1 MKIGIVAGET
11 SGDLL
16 GANLIKAV
24 RRQVPEA
31 EFVGIAGPRM
41 QTVGAHSLFPMEKL
55 AVRGYVEVLRHFREL
70 LSIRKQ
76 LAQFFLSDRPSLFI
90 GIDAPDFNLGLEAK
104 LKAAGIPTIQYVGPQ
119 VWAWRADRME
129 GIKRAVSRVLTLFP
143 FETELYERAG
153 VPVSFVG
160 HPLADSVPLQF
171 DRAEARAN
179 MRVGRAS
186 PVIALLPGSRVS
198 ELHYHAQL
206 FVDTAAAL
214 LRTHPEALFL
224 VPLVSQPTRV
234 LFEQALARSEINADQ
249 VRLMH
254 AHAQHALACADAAL
268 VASGTATLEAALFK
282 CPMIITY
289 RLSKLSYYLM
299 SRKMTLPFVGLPNV
313 LANESVVPE
322 YVQDNATPEK
332 LAQALASLLSDKDA
346 RSKMLDHFGR
356 LHESLRQD
364 NAERTAQAVVPYLR
378 NAQRALAGMHAA

>member
-16 GANLIKAV
+16 GANLISAV
-24 RRQVPEA
+24 RRHVPEA

-41 QTVGAHSLFPMEKL
+41 QSAGAHSLFPMEKL

-70 LSIRKQ
+70 LGIRKQ
-76 LAQFFLSDRPSLFI
+76 LVRHFLRERPSVFI

-104 LKAAGIPTIQYVGPQ
+104 LKPAGIPTIQYVGPQ
-119 VWAWRADRME
+119 VWAWRADRMH

-160 HPLADSVPLQF
+160 HPLADMVPLQI

-179 MRVGRAS
+179 MRLGRAS
-186 PVIALLPGSRVS
+186 PVVALLPGSRLS
-198 ELHYHAQL
+198 ELQYHAQL
-206 FVDTAAAL
+206 FVETAALL
-214 LRTHPEALFL
+214 LRTHPDALFL
-224 VPLVSQPTRV
+224 VPLVSQPTRL
-234 LFEQALARSEINADQ
+234 LFEQALARTEINPEQ

-254 AHAQHALACADAAL
+254 AHAQHALSSADVAL

-313 LANESVVPE
+313 LANEFVVPE
-322 YVQDNATPEK
+322 YVQDNATAEK
-332 LAQALASLLSDKDA
+332 LAQALSDLLSDKEA
-346 RSKMLDHFGR
+346 RNKMLEHFTR

-364 NAERTAQAVVPYLR
+364 NAERTAQAVLPYLR
-378 NAQRALAGMHAA
+378 SPQMHAA

>member
-313 LANESVVPE
+313 LANEAVVPE

>member
-16 GANLIKAV
+16 GASLIKAV
-24 RRQVPEA
+24 KRQVPEA

-41 QTVGAHSLFPMEKL
+41 QSAGAHTLFPMEKL

-70 LSIRKQ
+70 LGIRKQ
-76 LAQFFLSDRPSLFI
+76 LMRYFLSERPSVFI

-160 HPLADSVPLQF
+160 HPLADMVPLQF
-171 DRAEARAN
+171 DRAEARAQ
-179 MRVGRAS
+179 MRLARTS

-198 ELHYHAQL
+198 ELQYHAQL
-206 FVDTAAAL
+206 FVQTAAAL
-214 LRTHPEALFL
+214 LRQHPEALFL
-224 VPLVSQPTRV
+224 VPLVSQPTRS
-234 LFEQALARSEINADQ
+234 LFEQALASSDIDPDR

-254 AHAQHALACADAAL
+254 AHAQHALACADVAL

-299 SRKMTLPFVGLPNV
+299 SRKMTLPFVGLRNV
-313 LANESVVPE
+313 LANEFVVPE
-322 YVQDNATPEK
+322 YVQDDATPEK
-332 LAQALASLLSDKDA
+332 LAAALSDLLGDKEA
-346 RSKMLDHFGR
+346 RSKMLDHFAR

-364 NAERTAQAVVPYLR
+364 NAERTAQAVLPYLH
-378 NAQRALAGMHAA
+378 AAPRALTGAHAA